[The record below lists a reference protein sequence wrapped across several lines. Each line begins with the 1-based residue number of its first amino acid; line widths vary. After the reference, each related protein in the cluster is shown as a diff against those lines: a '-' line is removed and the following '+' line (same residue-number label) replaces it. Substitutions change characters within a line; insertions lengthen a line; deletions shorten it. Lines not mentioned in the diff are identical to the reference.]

1 MRALPDRFPIRTA
14 VAAIVF
20 TCGVAASPARAAAV
34 TFSFG
39 CTVSMATTPDSC
51 AGPTGAFGSLTISDS
66 LSSPGS
72 AADFAWSLAPAAGAG
87 TTLSR
92 FLLNYLPVPGA
103 PLLSFL
109 SFSTPGSSAS
119 YFPNGLDAGIGEY
132 GKFDMT
138 IAFDRG
144 PLAGTGT
151 LTAGSGGLSALA
163 FQTATE
169 EGAPPLQAL
178 YRMNDGTGVYGAVPA
193 PATLALVGLGLL
205 AIGAARRRLATR

>member
-1 MRALPDRFPIRTA
+1 MRALPDRFPIRST
-14 VAAIVF
+14 VSAIAF
-20 TCGVAASPARAAAV
+20 ACSIASPPARAAAV

-66 LSSPGS
+66 LANPGG
-72 AADFAWSLAPAAGAG
+72 AVDFAWSLAPAAGAG

-109 SFSTPGSSAS
+109 SFSTPGSTAT

-144 PLAGTGT
+144 PLAGAGT
-151 LTAGSGGLSALA
+151 LTAGPGGLSAAA
-163 FQTATE
+163 FQTATD

-178 YRMNDGTGVYGAVPA
+178 YRMTDGTGVYGAVPT

-205 AIGAARRRLATR
+205 AIGAGRRRPATR